1 MPLSELA
8 FSFPSRLLSRKDYE
22 DLANSWRSH
31 RNLSRLAH
39 QVLYEKRALNKQAWC
54 GRREGR

>member
-1 MPLSELA
+1 MPLTELA
-8 FSFPSRLLSRKDYE
+8 FPSRLFSRKDYE

-31 RNLSRLAH
+31 RDLSRLAH
-39 QVLYEKRALNKQAWC
+39 MVRYEKRALNKQAWC